1 MARKRI
7 VSADLFCGAGGTSTG
22 LLRAAERL
30 GRTVDLAAVNHWD
43 RAIETHAANHPRA
56 AHFCQSL
63 ADLDPKKAV
72 PGGKLDLLVA
82 SPECFPAG
90 TLILTDDGLVP
101 IEKVQVGDVVFT
113 HAGNWKPVTRV
124 MQTVKDTV
132 VVRGQGH
139 YGIETTAEHPFF
151 SYPNK
156 PPRGVVVTEPFEWTA
171 AVQMNGRYWITPNV
185 AYVGGGPKIPAVGG
199 RGFVFSNLFWWF
211 VGRWIADGCVRIR
224 ESNSEITLAIGPA
237 KAESVAEK
245 LNVMAPRGKAR
256 ATDSELRWRR
266 RSVRT
271 ATLFEVGHDGLA
283 RWLVENFGRHAD
295 GKFLPTWLL
304 TARSEV
310 RRSVLDGYMAGDGY
324 DDGRKMEA
332 QTVSRN
338 LAIGLRLLAESL
350 GHRVQ
355 MHRVESKTYEIEG
368 REVNG
373 REAYKLVWVK
383 SPKRVQAF
391 ATIACSMSRV
401 KDVQPGRTGV
411 TVYNLSVADD
421 ESYVADGLVVHNCT
435 HHSVARG
442 GKPVNDQSRSSAYCV
457 HRWCAALDVKRVL
470 IENVPE
476 FTTWGPLDSKGRPL
490 KSKKGT
496 LFTAF
501 IDTFKAMGY
510 RVEWRVLVAADYGAA
525 TTRRRLFIQC
535 AKGRLPIRWPERSHE
550 PDPKPSL
557 VQMLPKWRAAR
568 EIIDWTMPGESI
580 FTRKRPLSD
589 NTLKRI
595 EAGLKKFG
603 GVHAEPFLLAMN
615 HMNSRD
621 HDSRYTRD
629 VGLPV
634 PTVTTQGNRF
644 ALVEPFVVTSR
655 NGCIGRKIDDP
666 VPTIT
671 AGQPAVGVCEPFVM
685 RACNSGDDN
694 CRVKGIDEPVGT
706 IHAGGGS
713 FGLVEPFIMGMS
725 QSGSNGSRLRST
737 DAPMNTITTADDN
750 AVVTPFILPH
760 RQFDGM
766 QVDDVGDP
774 LRTVTATNGG
784 CNALVQPFIVPQ
796 NSSNGPRSVE
806 SPAPTLTT
814 TSRGVGLCEPFLV
827 PFYANGGADA
837 VADPLRT
844 VTTRDRHGLVQP
856 DAVRF
861 DIRFRMLQPHELAAA
876 MGFPKGYKI
885 TGNRGEQVKQIGN
898 AVCVEQAEALIM
910 AMLEDAA

>member
-304 TARSEV
+304 TADRNV
-310 RRSVLDGYMAGDGY
+310 RRAVLNGYLSGDGY
-324 DDGRKMEA
+324 DGRKMEA
-332 QTVSRN
+332 QTVSRQ

-355 MHRVESKTYEIEG
+355 MHRVESKAYEIEG
-368 REVNG
+368 REVQG

-383 SPKRVQAF
+383 NPKRVQAF
-391 ATIACSMSRV
+391 AINSYSMSRV

-421 ESYVADGLVVHNCT
+421 ESYVADGLIVHNCT

-442 GKPVNDQSRSSAYCV
+442 GKPVNDQSRASAYCV

-490 KSKKGT
+490 KSKRGT

-501 IDTFKAMGY
+501 LDTFKAMGY
-510 RVEWRVLVAADYGAA
+510 RVEYRILNAADYGAA

-535 AKGRLPIRWPERSHE
+535 AKGRLPIRWPERTHE
-550 PDPKPSL
+550 PDPQPSL
-557 VQMLPKWRAAR
+557 VEPLARWRAAR
-568 EIIDWTMPGESI
+568 EIIDWSMPGESI
-580 FTRKRPLSD
+580 FTRKRPLSE

-595 EAGLKKFG
+595 ETGLRKFG
-603 GVHAEPFLLAMN
+603 GDAAHPFILLLN
-615 HMNSRD
+615 RKRNSP
-621 HDSRYTRD
+621 
-629 VGLPV
+629 VGVNDPLS
-634 PTVTTQGNRF
+634 TVTATSSDFGLAQ
-644 ALVEPFVVTSR
+644 PFVVTSR
-655 NGCIGRKIDDP
+655 KGCIGRGVDEP

-671 AGQPAVGVCEPFVM
+671 AGQPAVGICTPFLM
-685 RACNSGDDN
+685 SFNGKPEEDRRKHNPDKPLPTQHCSN
-694 CRVKGIDEPVGT
+694 R
-706 IHAGGGS
+706 
-713 FGLVEPFIMGMS
+713 FGLVEPFIVPTNYGEREG
-725 QSGSNGSRLRST
+725 QTPRTHDIDRPFPTVVAGGSTHAL
-737 DAPMNTITTADDN
+737 
-750 AVVTPFILPH
+750 VEPFLLPH

-766 QVDDVGDP
+766 QVDDVADP
-774 LRTVTATNGG
+774 LRTVTATNGDH
-784 CNALVQPFIVPQ
+784 NALVQ
-796 NSSNGPRSVE
+796 
-806 SPAPTLTT
+806 
-814 TSRGVGLCEPFLV
+814 PFLV
-827 PFYANGGADA
+827 PFYANGQADA

-844 VTTRDRHGLVQP
+844 VTTKDRHGLVQP
-856 DAVRF
+856 DVVKL

-885 TGNRGEQVKQIGN
+885 TGNRSEQVKQVGN
-898 AVCVEQAEALIM
+898 AVVVEQAEALIM